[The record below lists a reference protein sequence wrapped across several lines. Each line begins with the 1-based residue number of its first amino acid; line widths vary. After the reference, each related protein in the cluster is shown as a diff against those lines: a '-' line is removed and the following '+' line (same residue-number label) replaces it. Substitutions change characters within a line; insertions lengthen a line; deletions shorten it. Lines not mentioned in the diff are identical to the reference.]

1 MKKTL
6 ILLLLVSFCGG
17 TDLSE
22 LEKDIVQTEERIED
36 LESKDALTLEE
47 EQELENLREQ
57 FEELEGTKAEELEG
71 TEAEE
76 EIAVL
81 DLQKIV
87 DEGSLII
94 EWPEILDSI
103 ISANIL
109 NINFEIQNN
118 TLNLI
123 VDDGGG
129 WEDRIRSISLKS

>member
-1 MKKTL
+1 MC
-6 ILLLLVSFCGG
+6 IR
-17 TDLSE
+17 D
-22 LEKDIVQTEERIED
+22 R
-36 LESKDALTLEE
+36 
-47 EQELENLREQ
+47 
-57 FEELEGTKAEELEG
+57 
-71 TEAEE
+71 
-76 EIAVL
+76 
-81 DLQKIV
+81 QKIV

-94 EWPEILDSI
+94 EWPEVIDSV